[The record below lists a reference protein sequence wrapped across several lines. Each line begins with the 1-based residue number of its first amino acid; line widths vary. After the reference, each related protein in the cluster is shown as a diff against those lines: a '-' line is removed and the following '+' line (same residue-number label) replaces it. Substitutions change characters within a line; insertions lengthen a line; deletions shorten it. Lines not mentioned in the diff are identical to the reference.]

1 MISMGVNIHS
11 QNLVNMFSDGEQ
23 KKEKKESTSGSA
35 FLTAAA
41 SEAIAGKSEV
51 DGVVNFK
58 AGLNEDI
65 REFKE

>member
-1 MISMGVNIHS
+1 MYS
-11 QNLVNMFSDGEQ
+11 QGE
-23 KKEKKESTSGSA
+23 KKADKKESASGSA

-65 REFKE
+65 KEFKEEAK

>member
-1 MISMGVNIHS
+1 MYTQGT
-11 QNLVNMFSDGEQ
+11 Q
-23 KKEKKESTSGSA
+23 KKEKKESATGSA

-51 DGVVNFK
+51 QGVLNFK